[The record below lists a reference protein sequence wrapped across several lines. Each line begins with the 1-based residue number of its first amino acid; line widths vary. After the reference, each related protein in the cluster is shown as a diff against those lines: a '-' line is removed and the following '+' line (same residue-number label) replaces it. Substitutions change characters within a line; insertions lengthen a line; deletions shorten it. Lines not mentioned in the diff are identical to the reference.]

1 MLVIF
6 FLWITLSICRGF
18 LPGAHRHVVPRRAT
32 LVHFAPVDDFSLL
45 VSAMSEEDR
54 NFEIIKLFAP
64 AVIPFVFITALVA
77 VLLKII
83 DVQDK
88 KTEEAIKKTD
98 LLIEKNMELN
108 KVAIEKNME
117 LNKVAIEKNME
128 LTQSSIAS
136 NKLIADIQSKELRDT
151 TAGQIKAFE
160 AKFDQLYNLI
170 SRDISNK

>member
-64 AVIPFVFITALVA
+64 AAIPFVFITALVA

-108 KVAIEKNME
+108 KEAMKKTD
-117 LNKVAIEKNME
+117 LLIEKNME